1 MRPSCVLTRMQQA
14 PKRLLGAGRSGPG
27 RVAGMLAASMDA
39 RSPTASVGAGK
50 RTIPALLT
58 QLRKDDLAGCTQD
71 RIPYARMFEP
81 GAAPPGPQQPDCK
94 RIALL
99 PDFANSP

>member
-1 MRPSCVLTRMQQA
+1 MTKA
-14 PKRLLGAGRSGPG
+14 AGAGRSGPG
-27 RVAGMLAASMDA
+27 RVAGMLAVSIDA

-58 QLRKDDLAGCTQD
+58 QLRKDDLAVCTQD

-81 GAAPPGPQQPDCK
+81 GAAPPGPQQPGCK
-94 RIALL
+94 RNAPL
-99 PDFANSP
+99 PDFAKQSLVDERVTRSV